1 MNGSNGY
8 PPGGYG
14 APPPQQG
21 YAGQPPSAQPQY
33 GAPSPYG
40 AAPQQNPYGAP
51 PQQNPYGAPPQQN
64 PYGAAPQGG
73 YGAPPAYGAAPSPY
87 GQVQYPG
94 QAMNMGMGM
103 GPSMGGMVSSKNP
116 GLAVALEL
124 LGGFFFQTFGIGHL
138 YAGNIGLGLGLMFG
152 YWVLMAIN
160 ILLCAVLVGFV
171 TWPLTWLAFMIISA
185 ITANNAAKAANAKAG
200 LGTY

>member
-8 PPGGYG
+8 PGGYG

-21 YAGQPPSAQPQY
+21 YAGPPPSQQPQY

-40 AAPQQNPYGAP
+40 AAPPQPYGAP
-51 PQQNPYGAPPQQN
+51 PPQPYG
-64 PYGAAPQGG
+64 
-73 YGAPPAYGAAPSPY
+73 APSPY
-87 GQVQYPG
+87 GAAAPYGAPAPYGQPQYPG
-94 QAMNMGMGM
+94 QGMQ
-103 GPSMGGMVSSKNP
+103 GPGMGGMVSPKNP

-124 LGGFFFQTFGIGHL
+124 LGGFFLQTFGVGHL

-152 YWVLMAIN
+152 YWVLTAIN
-160 ILLCAVLVGFV
+160 VVLCFVIVGFI
-171 TWPLTWLAFMIISA
+171 TWPLTWLAFMVISA

-200 LGTY
+200 LATY

>member
-8 PPGGYG
+8 PGGYG

-21 YAGQPPSAQPQY
+21 YAGPPSQQPQY

-40 AAPQQNPYGAP
+40 AAPPQAYGAP
-51 PQQNPYGAPPQQN
+51 PPQQYGAPPPQQYGAPS
-64 PYGAAPQGG
+64 PYGAAPPQA
-73 YGAPPAYGAAPSPY
+73 YGAPAPY

-94 QAMNMGMGM
+94 QGMA
-103 GPSMGGMVSSKNP
+103 GPGMGGMVSPKNP

-124 LGGFFFQTFGIGHL
+124 LGGFFLQTFGVGHL

-152 YWVLMAIN
+152 YWVLTAIN
-160 ILLCAVLVGFV
+160 VVLCFVIVGFI
-171 TWPLTWLAFMIISA
+171 TWPITWLAFMVISA

-200 LGTY
+200 FAS

>member
-1 MNGSNGY
+1 MSGSNGY

-21 YAGQPPSAQPQY
+21 YAPAPAQEPQY

-40 AAPQQNPYGAP
+40 TAPQNPYGGGP
-51 PQQNPYGAPPQQN
+51 PQQTPYGAP
-64 PYGAAPQGG
+64 PQGG
-73 YGAPPAYGAAPSPY
+73 YGAPPQGGYGAPPQAGYGAPSPY
-87 GQVQYPG
+87 GQLQYPG
-94 QAMNMGMGM
+94 QGMGM
-103 GPSMGGMVSSKNP
+103 GPGVGGMVSPKNP

-124 LGGFFFQTFGIGHL
+124 LGGFFLQTFGVGHL

-160 ILLCAVLVGFV
+160 IVLCAVLVGFV

-200 LGTY
+200 LATY

>member
-21 YAGQPPSAQPQY
+21 YAGQPPSEPQY

-40 AAPQQNPYGAP
+40 ASPQQNPYGAP
-51 PQQNPYGAPPQQN
+51 PQQSPYGAAPQQT

-73 YGAPPAYGAAPSPY
+73 YGAPPQGGYGAAPSPY

-94 QAMNMGMGM
+94 QAMNMG
-103 GPSMGGMVSSKNP
+103 MGGMVSSKNP

-171 TWPLTWLAFMIISA
+171 TWPLTWLAFMIISS

>member
-33 GAPSPYG
+33 GAPS
-40 AAPQQNPYGAP
+40 
-51 PQQNPYGAPPQQN
+51 

>member
-21 YAGQPPSAQPQY
+21 YAGQPPAQQPGY

-40 AAPQQNPYGAP
+40 APPPQQQYGAP
-51 PQQNPYGAPPQQN
+51 P
-64 PYGAAPQGG
+64 
-73 YGAPPAYGAAPSPY
+73 PY

-94 QAMNMGMGM
+94 QMGMA
-103 GPSMGGMVSSKNP
+103 GPGMGGMVSPKNP

-124 LGGFFFQTFGIGHL
+124 IGGFFLQTFGIGHL

-160 ILLCAVLVGFV
+160 IVLCAVLIGFV
-171 TWPLTWLAFMIISA
+171 TWPITWI
-185 ITANNAAKAANAKAG
+185 AATRAQCGCRKHAG
-200 LGTY
+200 LGEGNPV

>member
-14 APPPQQG
+14 APPPQPG
-21 YAGQPPSAQPQY
+21 YAPPSAQPY

-40 AAPQQNPYGAP
+40 AAP
-51 PQQNPYGAPPQQN
+51 
-64 PYGAAPQGG
+64 PQGG
-73 YGAPPAYGAAPSPY
+73 YGAPPPYGAPSPY

-94 QAMNMGMGM
+94 QMGMQ
-103 GPSMGGMVSSKNP
+103 GPGMGGMVSPKNP

-124 LGGFFFQTFGIGHL
+124 LGGFFLQTFGVGHL

-152 YWVLMAIN
+152 YWVLTAIN
-160 ILLCAVLVGFV
+160 VVLCFVIVGFI

-185 ITANNAAKAANAKAG
+185 ITANNAAKAANARAG
-200 LGTY
+200 LASY

>member
-14 APPPQQG
+14 APPPQQPG
-21 YAGQPPSAQPQY
+21 YAPPQQQYGAPPQQQYGAPPPQQY
-33 GAPSPYG
+33 GAPSP
-40 AAPQQNPYGAP
+40 
-51 PQQNPYGAPPQQN
+51 
-64 PYGAAPQGG
+64 
-73 YGAPPAYGAAPSPY
+73 YGAAPSPY

-94 QAMNMGMGM
+94 QNMGMQGMGMNMGMG
-103 GPSMGGMVSSKNP
+103 GVSPKNP

-152 YWVLMAIN
+152 YWILTAIN
-160 ILLCAVLVGFV
+160 VVLCFVLVGFV

-185 ITANNAAKAANAKAG
+185 ITANNAAKAANQKMGFAM
-200 LGTY
+200 

>member
-1 MNGSNGY
+1 MSGSNGY

-21 YAGQPPSAQPQY
+21 YAPAPAQQPQY

-40 AAPQQNPYGAP
+40 APQNPYG
-51 PQQNPYGAPPQQN
+51 GAPPQ
-64 PYGAAPQGG
+64 AG
-73 YGAPPAYGAAPSPY
+73 YGAPPPY
-87 GQVQYPG
+87 GQLQYPG
-94 QAMNMGMGM
+94 QGMGM
-103 GPSMGGMVSSKNP
+103 GPGMGGMVSPKNP

-124 LGGFFFQTFGIGHL
+124 LGGFFLQTFGVGHL

-160 ILLCAVLVGFV
+160 IVLCAVLVGFV

-200 LGTY
+200 LVTY

>member
-21 YAGQPPSAQPQY
+21 YAPAPSQQPQY
-33 GAPSPYG
+33 GAPAPSPYG

-51 PQQNPYGAPPQQN
+51 PPQQSPYGAP
-64 PYGAAPQGG
+64 PQGG
-73 YGAPPAYGAAPSPY
+73 YGAPPAYGAAPPPY

-94 QAMNMGMGM
+94 QGMPMGGMG
-103 GPSMGGMVSSKNP
+103 MGGMVSPKNP

-124 LGGFFFQTFGIGHL
+124 LGDFFFQTFGVGHL
-138 YAGNIGLGLGLMFG
+138 YSGNIGLGLGLMFG

-200 LGTY
+200 LAGY